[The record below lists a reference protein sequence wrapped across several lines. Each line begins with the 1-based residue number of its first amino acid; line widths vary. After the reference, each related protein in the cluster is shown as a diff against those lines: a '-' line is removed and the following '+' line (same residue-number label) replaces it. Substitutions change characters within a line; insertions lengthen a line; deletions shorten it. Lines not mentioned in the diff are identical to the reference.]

1 MHSDELMRGP
11 ELREGLELDL
21 PSHPEL
27 SPTGRVVWLAT
38 NLEEYV
44 GRLVGFGM
52 FPHTTLESLV
62 RGVLFSMVVVA
73 SELMA
78 REMENA
84 LLPAPLRSDW
94 QILSRRPVG
103 IAGEDGQ
110 TRTRPVDG
118 DHRFSGCTGIAR
130 GVG

>member
-1 MHSDELMRGP
+1 MHSDELMRGA

-21 PSHPEL
+21 ASHPEL
-27 SPTGRVVWLAT
+27 SPIGRVVWLAT

-52 FPHTTLESLV
+52 FPHTTLGSLI

-73 SELMA
+73 SELVT

-84 LLPAPLRSDW
+84 SLPAPLLSDW
-94 QILSRRPVG
+94 QSF
-103 IAGEDGQ
+103 
-110 TRTRPVDG
+110 VDVLAALPEKTDKRELDELMAITNFRVALESLEEPG
-118 DHRFSGCTGIAR
+118 
-130 GVG
+130 